1 MFFAIALGRDGDTDN
16 VMTSVPLMAQFMPHG
31 HCYLWTPSLVW
42 LNVLADT
49 FTALAYFSI
58 PLTLISFFR
67 RRGRDFPFNGTLL
80 AFAIFILACG
90 ATHVME
96 IWNIWHSDYWLAGA
110 IKVVTAVA
118 SIITAIYI
126 IRLQPQLLALP
137 GAREL
142 TDLNAALER
151 RVAERTQELAQANA
165 ELRRREERRELVV
178 RGNNEGV
185 WEWDCVRDEILFSDK
200 VYEIFRAKPTGRV
213 ESTRTAFDLFQPLD
227 RPAMREV
234 MRAHAEEGAPF
245 VIEQQFRRRDGS
257 LVWVRI
263 RGESSRDAGGKVV
276 RMAGSFS
283 DIDAARR
290 AEENLRFQSQVLAQV
305 SDAVFATDL
314 EQCVTYWNR
323 AAERLYGVPASEMIG
338 QSISVAY
345 ERVWRQPEDAQGM
358 WDALASTGYWQG
370 ELIHGL
376 RDGRRVFVE
385 STVNTIKDPAGTVV
399 GYLAVVRNVTK
410 QLELEA
416 QMRSSQKLEAIG
428 LLAGGIAH
436 DFNNLLQVIN
446 GYTAFSLE
454 SAVPWPER
462 KANLEQVRAA
472 GQRAAQLTA
481 QLLAFSRRQSLRKD
495 DLDLNQALADLLKM
509 IRRLIGEQIQVDF
522 IAGHNLGNVR
532 ADRAQLDQVLLN
544 LCINARDAMPNGG
557 RLTLETENVL
567 VNGAFRESHPWAKP
581 GRYVLI
587 SVSDNGGGMDKETQL
602 RIFEPFFTTKAR
614 GEGTGLGLS
623 VVDGVIKQHGGMVHV
638 YSEPGLG
645 STFKIYLPIT
655 ERAADTAGSKLPV
668 APARGTET
676 ILVAEDEPQ
685 VRLLAVRILE
695 RAGYRVFAAADGEEA
710 SAIFVEHCA
719 EIALLVLDVVMPRMG
734 GLEVRE
740 RAHRLR
746 ADVPV
751 ILCSGYA
758 GPGLTQGDGGSP
770 SQRLLQK
777 PYGADELLARVRQ
790 ALDTKTTGSS

>member
-1 MFFAIALGRDGDTDN
+1 MI
-16 VMTSVPLMAQFMPHG
+16 SVPFLAQFMPHG

-42 LNVLADT
+42 LNVIADT
-49 FTALAYFSI
+49 LTAFAYFSI
-58 PLTLISFFR
+58 PLTLVTFFR
-67 RRGRDFPFNGTLL
+67 RRGRDFPFNVTLL
-80 AFAIFILACG
+80 AFAVFILACG

-96 IWNIWHSDYWLAGA
+96 VWNIWHAAYWVAGA
-110 IKVVTAVA
+110 IKGVTAVA
-118 SIITAIYI
+118 SIVTAVYI
-126 IRLQPQLLALP
+126 FRLQPKMLALP
-137 GAREL
+137 SARQL
-142 TDLNAALER
+142 VDLNATLEQ

-165 ELRRREERRELVV
+165 ELRRREERLELVV

-185 WEWDCVRDEILFSDK
+185 WEWDRVRDEILFSDK
-200 VYEIFRAKPTGRV
+200 VYEIFRVKPPGRV
-213 ESTRTAFDLFQPLD
+213 ESTQSIFDYFTPLD

-234 MRAHAEEGAPF
+234 MRAHDEEGAPF
-245 VIEQQFRRRDGS
+245 VIQQQFRRRDDS

-263 RGESSRDAGGKVV
+263 RGESSRDASGKVV

-283 DIDAARR
+283 DIDAERR
-290 AEENLRFQSQVLAQV
+290 AEEGLLFQSQVLAQV
-305 SDAVFATDL
+305 NDAVFASDL
-314 EQCVTYWNR
+314 EQRITYWNR
-323 AAERLYGVPASEMIG
+323 GAERLYGVPAAEIIG
-338 QSISVAY
+338 QPFTAAY
-345 ERVWRQPEDAQGM
+345 ERVWRQPEDRQGM
-358 WDALASTGYWQG
+358 WDGLKSAGLWQG
-370 ELIHGL
+370 ELIHVL
-376 RDGRRVFVE
+376 RDGRRLFVE
-385 STVNTIKDPAGTVV
+385 STVNTIKDPAGTAV
-399 GYLAVVRNVTK
+399 GYLAVVRNITQ

-416 QMRSSQKLEAIG
+416 QVRSGQKLEAIG

-446 GYTAFSLE
+446 GYTAFSLD
-454 SAVPWPER
+454 SATPWLER
-462 KANLEQVRAA
+462 KSNLEQVRSA

-481 QLLAFSRRQSLRKD
+481 QLLAFSRQQALQKD
-495 DLDLNQALADLLKM
+495 DLDLNQAIAELLKM

-522 IAGHNLGNVR
+522 IAGHDLGNVR

-544 LCINARDAMPNGG
+544 LCINARDAMPHGG

-581 GRYVLI
+581 GRYLLI
-587 SVSDNGGGMDKETQL
+587 SVSDNGSGMDRETQL

-655 ERAADTAGSKLPV
+655 ERAADATGSKLQA

-676 ILVAEDEPQ
+676 ILIAEDEPQ

-695 RAGYRVFAAADGEEA
+695 RAGYKVYAAADGEEA

-746 ADVPV
+746 AGVPV

-758 GPGLTQGDGGSP
+758 GPALTHGDGSNP
-770 SQRLLQK
+770 AQRLLQK
-777 PYGADELLARVRQ
+777 PYGADELLTRVRH
-790 ALDTKTTGSS
+790 ALDGVSAAR